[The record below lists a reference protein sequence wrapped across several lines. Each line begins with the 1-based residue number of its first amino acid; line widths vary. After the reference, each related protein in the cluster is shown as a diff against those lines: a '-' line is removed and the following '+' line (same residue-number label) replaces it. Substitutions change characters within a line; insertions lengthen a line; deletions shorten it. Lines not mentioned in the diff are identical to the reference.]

1 MTPWNKTFSLPQSGS
16 SKYQTTQEVK
26 VTFYSVYSGDGMGTQ
41 LRIQSGG
48 YFEDLL
54 NATVT
59 PSRME
64 AGSGEEGD
72 DLAPGVDDHPQLLK
86 ALNVVEARPSVEHQI
101 QQEHIRSTNCSF
113 WFIRVL
119 KIDFPL
125 KTVSLNAFQ
134 TSQNFCIQVTT
145 SFSLM
150 TKQHNLLRKNV
161 NANSSGN

>member
-1 MTPWNKTFSLPQSGS
+1 M
-16 SKYQTTQEVK
+16 V
-26 VTFYSVYSGDGMGTQ
+26 
-41 LRIQSGG
+41 
-48 YFEDLL
+48 
-54 NATVT
+54 
-59 PSRME
+59 
-64 AGSGEEGD
+64 
-72 DLAPGVDDHPQLLK
+72 PGVDDHPELPK

-119 KIDFPL
+119 KIDFHL

-150 TKQHNLLRKNV
+150 TKTTQSIEEECQCEQFRKLTQERNFCYPTVFPLKMLSYPIFKKALTNPTVLSLLSTETQISK
-161 NANSSGN
+161 SG